1 MPTLRVLPGRSA
13 AAELWPPFESLDRIY
28 GTDGLIAM
36 KTDKK
41 SITNPE
47 ILAYTKYYEHDG
59 MLRAYANRA
68 MYSAMLFG
76 VIALASLGFAIY
88 VRIQPPTVI
97 RVDNDGEATVVGAR
111 LRVNPVARLAGVL
124 SAEAGTST
132 SDSAAPTDLEGRAVL
147 RRFLQHYLSYTPDSV
162 TRNFAESLNMM
173 TANLRKLTMDKL
185 RNDDTIGKIQQDQII
200 SDFRIR
206 SIERS
211 KDAPWSYVVFGVKEI
226 HKIKN
231 GTEVTDRIVGQYNL
245 RLVEDRR
252 TELNPSGL
260 LVADYFEQQMVGERD
275 NGLLQRSELDK

>member
-1 MPTLRVLPGRSA
+1 M
-13 AAELWPPFESLDRIY
+13 ELM
-28 GTDGLIAM
+28 DGAM
-36 KTDKK
+36 KTDKGSVAK
-41 SITNPE
+41 PE

-59 MLRAYANRA
+59 MLRAYANRS
-68 MYSAMLFG
+68 MYSAILFG
-76 VIALASLGFAIY
+76 VIALVSLGFAIY

-97 RVDNDGEATVVGAR
+97 RVDKDGEATVVGAR
-111 LRVNPVARLAGVL
+111 LEVNPAVRLAGVL
-124 SAEAGTST
+124 SAAATST

-173 TANLRKLTMDKL
+173 TVNLRKLTMDKL
-185 RNDDTIGKIQQDQII
+185 RDDDTIGKIQQDQV

-211 KDAPWSYVVFGVKEI
+211 KNAPWSYAVFGVKEI

-245 RLVEDRR
+245 RLVEERR

-260 LVADYFEQQMVGERD
+260 LVADYSEQQMVGERD
-275 NGLLQRSELDK
+275 NGLMQRSELDK

>member
-1 MPTLRVLPGRSA
+1 
-13 AAELWPPFESLDRIY
+13 
-28 GTDGLIAM
+28 M

-41 SITNPE
+41 SIPNPE

-59 MLRAYANRA
+59 LLRAYANRA
-68 MYSAMLFG
+68 MQLAMLFG
-76 VIALASLGFAIY
+76 VIALAALGFAIY

-97 RVDNDGEATVVGAR
+97 RVDKDGEATVVGAR
-111 LRVNPVARLAGVL
+111 LRVSPVARLAGVL
-124 SAEAGTST
+124 SAETATSI

-173 TANLRKLTMDKL
+173 TANLRILTMDKL
-185 RNDDTIGKIQQDQII
+185 RDDDTIGKIEQDQII

-211 KDAPWSYVVFGVKEI
+211 KDAAWNYVVFGVKEI
-226 HKIKN
+226 HKVKN
-231 GTEVTDRIVGQYNL
+231 GSEVTDRIVGQYNL
-245 RLVEDRR
+245 RLVEERR

-260 LVADYFEQQMVGERD
+260 LVADYSEQQMVGERD
-275 NGLLQRSELDK
+275 NSLLQRSQLDK